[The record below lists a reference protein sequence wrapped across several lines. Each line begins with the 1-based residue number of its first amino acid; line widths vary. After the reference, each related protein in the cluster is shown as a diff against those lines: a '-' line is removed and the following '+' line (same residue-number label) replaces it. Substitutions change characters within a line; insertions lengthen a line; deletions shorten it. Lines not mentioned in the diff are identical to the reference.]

1 VNTEEITK
9 LQSLLKVEFTNAGI
23 LVQALTHRSYLN
35 EQPNKDLPSYERLE
49 FLGDSL
55 LSEIISKELYK
66 KYPNYLEGALTKIRS
81 SLVSGDS
88 LAKIGAKLG
97 LDKYIITGKGEYLSE
112 GPQKKSILAAVFESI
127 TAAIYLDQGYI
138 PMRDFVLRHLR
149 QPLGQF
155 TLGNNQISD
164 PKSQLQELS
173 QKLYNDL
180 PQYKVLGREGPDHK
194 PIFKVSV
201 AIGNRSLA
209 IEVGNSKSEA
219 ETKVAQVALDIL
231 LSTNSNSVKL

>member
-1 VNTEEITK
+1 MNTEEITK
-9 LQSLLKVEFTNAGI
+9 LQSLLKVEFTNTGI

-97 LDKYIITGKGEYLSE
+97 LDKYIIL
-112 GPQKKSILAAVFESI
+112 V
-127 TAAIYLDQGYI
+127 
-138 PMRDFVLRHLR
+138 
-149 QPLGQF
+149 
-155 TLGNNQISD
+155 
-164 PKSQLQELS
+164 
-173 QKLYNDL
+173 
-180 PQYKVLGREGPDHK
+180 
-194 PIFKVSV
+194 
-201 AIGNRSLA
+201 
-209 IEVGNSKSEA
+209 IE
-219 ETKVAQVALDIL
+219 T
-231 LSTNSNSVKL
+231 